1 MLITD
6 PLFYALAIPAFLLTG
21 MSKGGFASGAG
32 NLTVP
37 LLSLVVPA
45 PQAAGI
51 ALPMLCAMDL
61 SGLRAMWGRW
71 STREMRAMLP
81 GAMVG
86 ITLGGLAFGVM
97 PERLVKALIG
107 LLILAFLAR
116 TLWQKTRPVAPPKAQ
131 PSRVRGGFWGMCSG
145 FTSTIAHA
153 GGPPAAIYLY
163 PLGLERQQLMATTIV
178 FFGIMNWLKLIP
190 YFFVGQLNATNLTT
204 ALVLLP
210 LAPVGVYFGIW
221 LSRRI
226 DDRVYYRLLYTLLAI
241 TGAKLLVDGVI
252 G

>member
-37 LLSLVVPA
+37 LLSLVIPA

-61 SGLRAMWGRW
+61 SGLRAMWGKW

-81 GAMVG
+81 GVVIG
-86 ITLGGLAFGVM
+86 ITLGGLAFGAM
-97 PERLVKALIG
+97 PERVVKGMIG
-107 LLILAFLAR
+107 LVILAFLSR
-116 TLWQKTRPVAPPKAQ
+116 TLWQKTRPVAPPRAT
-131 PSRVRGGFWGMCSG
+131 PSRLRGGFWGMCSG

-178 FFGIMNWLKLIP
+178 FFGIMNYLKLIP
-190 YFFVGQLNATNLTT
+190 YFLVGQLNAANLMT

-210 LAPVGVYFGIW
+210 LAPIGVYFGIW
-221 LSRRI
+221 LGKRI
-226 DDRVYYRLLYTLLAI
+226 NDRAYYRLLYTLLAI
-241 TGAKLLVDGVI
+241 TGAKLLVDGVM

>member
-1 MLITD
+1 MLIID
-6 PLFYALAIPAFLLTG
+6 PLFYALAVPAFLLTG

-61 SGLRAMWGRW
+61 AGLKALWGKWSG
-71 STREMRAMLP
+71 REMLAMLP
-81 GAMVG
+81 GAVLG
-86 ITLGGLAFGVM
+86 IGLGGLAFGVL
-97 PERLVKALIG
+97 PERAVKGMIG
-107 LLILAFLAR
+107 VVILAFLAR
-116 TLWQKTRPVAPPKAQ
+116 TWWQKTRPVAPPKAT
-131 PSRVRGGFWGMCSG
+131 PSRVRGGFWGMLSG

-163 PLGLERQQLMATTIV
+163 PLGLERQMLTATTV
-178 FFGIMNWLKLIP
+178 CFFGVMNWLKLVP
-190 YFFVGQLNATNLTT
+190 YFFVGQLNPTNLVT

-210 LAPVGVYFGIW
+210 LAPAGVYFGIW
-221 LSRRI
+221 LARRI
-226 DDRVYYRLLYTLLAI
+226 NDRAYYRLLYTLLAL
-241 TGAKLLVDGVI
+241 TGAKLLADGVM